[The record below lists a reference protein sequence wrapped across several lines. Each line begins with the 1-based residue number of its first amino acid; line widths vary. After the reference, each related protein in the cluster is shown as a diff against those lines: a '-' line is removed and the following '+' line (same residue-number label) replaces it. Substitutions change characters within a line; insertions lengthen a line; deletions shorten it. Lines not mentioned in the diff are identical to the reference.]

1 MKIIINDEYYIEKN
15 DNCFILI
22 KHRILEES
30 KKEEK
35 ITCGYFAALE
45 SCLKRSFFITLK
57 NRNEIKVDEIEN
69 YFKNKID
76 EFMKNLVIT
85 E

>member
-1 MKIIINDEYYIEKN
+1 MKIIINDEYYIKKN

-22 KHRILEES
+22 KHRILEKS

-35 ITCGYFAALE
+35 ITCGYFSTLE

-57 NRNEIKVDEIEN
+57 NRNKIKVDEIEN